1 MKKKI
6 AKNKL
11 KDKSK
16 YLDEDVLKALEQDI
30 DARLEDEIKLQE
42 GCLKKK
48 IDQLQKVSIDL
59 DTVKNMLLT
68 RYNARM
74 VKNNFLQAG

>member
-6 AKNKL
+6 AKSKL

-16 YLDEDVLKALEQDI
+16 YLDEDVLKALEHDI
-30 DARLEDEIKLQE
+30 DTRLEDEIKLQE

-48 IDQLQKVSIDL
+48 IDQLQKLSIDL

>member
-16 YLDEDVLKALEQDI
+16 YLDEDVLKALELDI
-30 DARLEDEIKLQE
+30 DSSLEDEIKLQE
-42 GCLKKK
+42 GCLRKK
-48 IDQLQKVSIDL
+48 IDQLQKLSIDL
-59 DTVKNMLLT
+59 DTVKNVLLT

-74 VKNNFLQAG
+74 VKNNFLKAG

>member
-30 DARLEDEIKLQE
+30 DTRLEDEIKLQE